1 MNAHFRLKC
10 DNSFWMTVHFFL
22 KCDESFRVNP
32 HFPLKCEE
40 NIHMNAQFLLKSD
53 ESFWQSLQS
62 NAEDYELL
70 VIKELDDA
78 CNVHKK
84 FSWLSMVCT

>member
-10 DNSFWMTVHFFL
+10 DNSFWMNVYFVL

-32 HFPLKCEE
+32 HFPLMCESFWV
-40 NIHMNAQFLLKSD
+40 NAHFLLKSD

-70 VIKELDDA
+70 AVKEFDDA
-78 CNVHKK
+78 SSVHKK
-84 FSWLSMVCT
+84 FSSVSNRSM